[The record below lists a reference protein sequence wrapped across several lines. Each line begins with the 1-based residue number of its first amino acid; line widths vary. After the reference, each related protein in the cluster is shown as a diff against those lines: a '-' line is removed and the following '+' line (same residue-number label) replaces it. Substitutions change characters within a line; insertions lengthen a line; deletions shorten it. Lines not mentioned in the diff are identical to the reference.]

1 MLLLIQQSLMEM
13 VGTDGQ
19 AEEGRL
25 VFEVLAVEAGLLSAT
40 SKLEKPIRKKPPFLG
55 WVGHGPSRGWN
66 QYWYRLTN
74 YSES

>member
-25 VFEVLAVEAGLLSAT
+25 VFEVLAAEADLAVFSRRLQ
-40 SKLEKPIRKKPPFLG
+40 KPMM
-55 WVGHGPSRGWN
+55 
-66 QYWYRLTN
+66 
-74 YSES
+74 